1 MYSIGQK
8 FIGKYPPMAAV
19 WCNQNGAVI
28 AKLDTGEYEIQALPV
43 QPEPTIDE
51 QNAVISEKRA
61 SEYARLIDPLH
72 AEKTRKTVLGEW
84 TEELELEYV
93 AQVKALTKQIQD
105 EHPYIVAA
113 ETVEQEPETAEQI
126 NKTVDTDAENA

>member
-1 MYSIGQK
+1 MKKYAKVINEETKVCEVGIGTNAEFYKSIGMTEMDVEQA
-8 FIGKYPPMAAV
+8 Y
-19 WCNQNGAVI
+19 NGQWYVKGYA
-28 AKLDTGEYEIQALPV
+28 PV

-51 QNAVISEKRA
+51 QNAVISDKRA

-72 AEKTRKTVLGEW
+72 AEKARKTVLGEW

-105 EHPYIVAA
+105 ENPYVVADKA
-113 ETVEQEPETAEQI
+113 EPEAEE
-126 NKTVDTDAENA
+126 AEPEK

>member
-19 WCNQNGAVI
+19 WCNQNKAVI
-28 AKLDTGEYEIQALPV
+28 VKLDSGEYEIQALPV

-51 QNAVISEKRA
+51 QNAVISDKRA

-72 AEKTRKTVLGEW
+72 AEKARKTVLGEW
-84 TEELELEYV
+84 TDELESEYV
-93 AQVKALTKQIQD
+93 AKVKTLTKQIQD
-105 EHPYIVAA
+105 ENPYVVADKA
-113 ETVEQEPETAEQI
+113 EPETAE
-126 NKTVDTDAENA
+126 

>member
-1 MYSIGQK
+1 MKKYAKVINEETKVCEVGIGTNAEFYKSIGMTEMDVEQA
-8 FIGKYPPMAAV
+8 Y
-19 WCNQNGAVI
+19 NGQWYVKGYA
-28 AKLDTGEYEIQALPV
+28 PV

-72 AEKTRKTVLGEW
+72 AEKARKTVLGEW

-105 EHPYIVAA
+105 ENPYVVADKA
-113 ETVEQEPETAEQI
+113 EPEAEE
-126 NKTVDTDAENA
+126 AEPEK